1 MPVGQRGSGSGEEEQ
16 HGRPERGDR
25 DDAEVE
31 DEEEE
36 EQAATSRE
44 HGDEYSGDGDSDAD
58 ADFNPLFQRSPSAE
72 LSEQGLG
79 EGEEAREKEN
89 DEVAETELEDGVD
102 EDEAGLDQEEDE
114 QEADEESG
122 GSASSS
128 SDDEEGEEEQTE
140 EALQQPA
147 DGSRARQR
155 VQITSS
161 SICQAQQE
169 AAGDVRQTSA
179 GEGAGEGREEARHD
193 GQVQQDAGDQMQDE
207 FRQNPSLCRVSR
219 IQVVE
224 TAGEL
229 DTASVEAE
237 GCPPPP
243 AAGLPGGPEEVQD
256 AISRRTRAHL
266 SLVDMSLDDLEAF
279 LQHSDE
285 EEFFQHVD
293 DEEEYRKFLA
303 AVQGPDLDA
312 AGPADEADD
321 DDDDDDDDQDF
332 EIGEALEREMLEQLG
347 QLEQEIVD
355 TKAPRRRTS
364 RRRGGRRH
372 AAVPA
377 TGRLR
382 PLLPNVPLARDHGVP
397 ASGVVQQCFTARQ
410 VWQLYCQVHEH
421 VQLLIQVFAMT
432 ILEAAQQDVAVAAH
446 KLLIELGAARAVVL
460 SWKKSAFPASCFQ
473 PPEVPVEHKDDR
485 GNGAAATVVAGGPSI
500 IDVQWPWTP
509 SVAGPVRSLLDVAP
523 LAMLES
529 FFKTIGHGKLPF
541 FLLPME
547 GSPPTFAAVQGQKER
562 EQQFP
567 HSNVFVSEVAR
578 LPLFKLPGG
587 EGCSSGA
594 SVEQSPGRSTRQPP
608 GSQQPWWV
616 RPWDQFGVALVRESV
631 AGAVACFQELFN
643 VGLYP
648 RHQTSSLGGNGHL
661 LFTEAEDRLLA
672 LGMEVYNSDWSAIQ
686 RRFLPPKTVNQIF
699 NRQKNCCSSR
709 APDNVIKAVR
719 QRKNAPLTDQ
729 EVELV
734 EAVSRALP
742 VKAVC
747 GGPSCCLSV
756 SLFIYLHKF
765 KTNYVG
771 CRAVIQALREKTT
784 DWNAICQ
791 LKLPHRDPATLPR
804 LYRAAK
810 GILPRTYKDPV
821 RSERR
826 RLSRRARVIG
836 EAREMLQPDLDE
848 EFDNVLEDQGDAYI
862 RDAFLADVPAAGT
875 GARAWADAGHSPGKE
890 AGAPAPPSS
899 TELDTAGEQE
909 LQAARR
915 GQQEENKGI
924 SVGQVSASASTEGVT
939 AAAAAVSLPS
949 DSSQGGSS
957 ASLAPRPAVA
967 LPQHDAVSLQEALI
981 PSTTWHIPPTTANP
995 RPIRVP
1001 GRRKSRLTRAAP
1013 ALLPPLVMPDGRII
1027 QLRAVPGAPPPAPS
1041 AAPAVQRAPW
1051 HPCTAA
1057 TEAAEAFTGQEDS
1070 REKPKRPKARTAK
1083 VRRGADV
1090 QADAG
1095 ASEAPSVS
1103 AWAYLGS
1110 PPLAVAV
1117 AGRRPGAVLGG
1128 ANIGQRQAQA
1138 AEGGGSSAPEMHV
1151 QEAVSTVRDVAG
1163 EGRPGTEWSARPEVR
1178 EKPGTT
1184 AAGTQPEDAG
1194 QAATRQAPAAARPE
1208 PASAVRW
1215 PSLPIVMEE
1224 EELSDSDE
1232 EPAAGPEQ
1240 APGSLRALPG
1250 MGVASVQDGASG
1262 GGFSAQQQQVPSAPA
1277 SGGRLGSSGTE
1288 FGEGG
1293 VEFECEEMSDS
1304 DSAGDRGAAEEVRH
1318 RSQRLAGHAP
1328 AWVEAAAREG

>member
-1 MPVGQRGSGSGEEEQ
+1 MPVGQRGNGSGEEEQ
-16 HGRPERGDR
+16 HARPGGGDR
-25 DDAEVE
+25 NAEVE
-31 DEEEE
+31 EEKE
-36 EQAATSRE
+36 EQAAASCE
-44 HGDEYSGDGDSDAD
+44 HGDELSGDGGSDAD

-72 LSEQGLG
+72 QSEQGLEAG
-79 EGEEAREKEN
+79 EGEAGEKAD
-89 DEVAETELEDGVD
+89 DEVAEVELEDDVD
-102 EDEAGLDQEEDE
+102 EDEAGLEEE
-114 QEADEESG
+114 EADEESG
-122 GSASSS
+122 GSASSNS

-140 EALQQPA
+140 EALQQPT
-147 DGSRARQR
+147 DGSTARPR
-155 VQITSS
+155 VQLASS
-161 SICQAQQE
+161 SVPQSNLDGETAKQE
-169 AAGDVRQTSA
+169 AADDVCQINTGEVAGD
-179 GEGAGEGREEARHD
+179 GREEARRD
-193 GQVQQDAGDQMQDE
+193 GQPQQDAGDQMHDE
-207 FRQNPSLCRVSR
+207 ELRQNPSLCTVPQL
-219 IQVVE
+219 QVVE
-224 TAGEL
+224 TVGEL
-229 DTASVEAE
+229 DAASVEAG
-237 GCPPPP
+237 GCPPPL

-303 AVQGPDLDA
+303 AVQGTDLDA
-312 AGPADEADD
+312 AGPADEAD

-355 TKAPRRRTS
+355 TKAPRRRSS

-397 ASGVVQQCFTARQ
+397 ASGAVQQCFTASQ

-446 KLLIELGAARAVVL
+446 KLLVELGAARAMVL

-473 PPEVPVEHKDDR
+473 PPEVPVEHKEER
-485 GNGAAATVVAGGPSI
+485 GNGADAMTAAGGPSI
-500 IDVQWPWTP
+500 TDVQWPWTP

-529 FFKTIGHGKLPF
+529 FFKAIGHGKLPF

-547 GSPPTFAAVQGQKER
+547 GQKER
-562 EQQFP
+562 EQHFP

-587 EGCSSGA
+587 GGCSNGVP
-594 SVEQSPGRSTRQPP
+594 VEQSPGRSSKQPP

-616 RPWDQFGVALVRESV
+616 RPWDQFSVALVRESV

-672 LGMEVYNSDWSAIQ
+672 LGMEVYNSDWSAVQ

-734 EAVSRALP
+734 EAT
-742 VKAVC
+742 
-747 GGPSCCLSV
+747 
-756 SLFIYLHKF
+756 F
-765 KTNYVG
+765 KTNHVG
-771 CRAVIQALREKTT
+771 CRAIQALREKTT

-826 RLSRRARVIG
+826 RLSRRAHVMG
-836 EAREMLQPDLDE
+836 EARQMLQPDLDE
-848 EFDNVLEDQGDAYI
+848 EFDNVPEDQGDAYI
-862 RDAFLADVPAAGT
+862 RDAFLADMPAAGA
-875 GARAWADAGHSPGKE
+875 GARAWADAGHSAGKE

-899 TELDTAGEQE
+899 TELDTAGRQE
-909 LQAARR
+909 LQAVRR

-924 SVGQVSASASTEGVT
+924 SVGQVSASASSGTVT
-939 AAAAAVSLPS
+939 AAAAVSLPS
-949 DSSQGGSS
+949 DSNQGGSG

-967 LPQHDAVSLQEALI
+967 LPQQDAVPLQEALI
-981 PSTTWHIPPTTANP
+981 PSTTGHIPLTMAKP
-995 RPIRVP
+995 RPIRVS
-1001 GRRKSRLTRAAP
+1001 GRLKSRLTRAAP

-1027 QLRAVPGAPPPAPS
+1027 QLRAQPGAPPPAPS
-1041 AAPAVQRAPW
+1041 AAPAMQRALW
-1051 HPCTAA
+1051 HPFTAA
-1057 TEAAEAFTGQEDS
+1057 PKAAKAFTGQEDS
-1070 REKPKRPKARTAK
+1070 RKKPKRPKARTAK
-1083 VRRGADV
+1083 VQRGVELQSDT
-1090 QADAG
+1090 G

-1103 AWAYLGS
+1103 AWPYLGS

-1117 AGRRPGAVLGG
+1117 TGRRPGAVLGG
-1128 ANIGQRQAQA
+1128 SNIGQLQAQS
-1138 AEGGGSSAPEMHV
+1138 AEGGGSLAPEMPV
-1151 QEAVSTVRDVAG
+1151 QQAVSAVRDVAG
-1163 EGRPGTEWSARPEVR
+1163 EGRPGTEWSDRPEAR
-1178 EKPGTT
+1178 EKAGTT
-1184 AAGTQPEDAG
+1184 AAGTQHEDAG
-1194 QAATRQAPAAARPE
+1194 QAATRQAPAAAPPE
-1208 PASAVRW
+1208 PVSAVGW

-1232 EPAAGPEQ
+1232 EPAAGAEP
-1240 APGSLRALPG
+1240 APGSLLAVRG
-1250 MGVASVQDGASG
+1250 MVPVQDGASG
-1262 GGFSAQQQQVPSAPA
+1262 RGFSAQQQVLLASA

-1304 DSAGDRGAAEEVRH
+1304 DSAGDRGVAAAAAAAEVRH
-1318 RSQRLAGHAP
+1318 RSQRLAIHAP
-1328 AWVEAAAREG
+1328 AWVEAATRERRGKGDEADWG

>member
-1 MPVGQRGSGSGEEEQ
+1 MPVGQGGNGSGREEQ
-16 HGRPERGDR
+16 HERPEGGDR
-25 DDAEVE
+25 NAEVE
-31 DEEEE
+31 EEEEE
-36 EQAATSRE
+36 EQAATSCE
-44 HGDEYSGDGDSDAD
+44 HGDEYSGDGGSDAD

-72 LSEQGLG
+72 LSERGLA
-79 EGEEAREKEN
+79 EGEEAGEKET
-89 DEVAETELEDGVD
+89 DEVAETELADGVD
-102 EDEAGLDQEEDE
+102 EDEAGLDKEEDE

-128 SDDEEGEEEQTE
+128 SDDEEGEEEQTKK
-140 EALQQPA
+140 ALRQPA
-147 DGSRARQR
+147 DGSTARQR
-155 VQITSS
+155 GRITSRS
-161 SICQAQQE
+161 GPQSESDGEETKQE
-169 AAGDVRQTSA
+169 AADDVCQTVA
-179 GEGAGEGREEARHD
+179 GEGAGEGQEEARRD
-193 GQVQQDAGDQMQDE
+193 GLPQQDAGDQMQGE
-207 FRQNPSLCRVSR
+207 LRQDPSSCRVSQL
-219 IQVVE
+219 QVVE

-229 DTASVEAE
+229 DAASAELE
-237 GCPPPP
+237 GCSPPPP
-243 AAGLPGGPEEVQD
+243 AGLPGGPEEVQD

-303 AVQGPDLDA
+303 AVQ
-312 AGPADEADD
+312 
-321 DDDDDDDDQDF
+321 
-332 EIGEALEREMLEQLG
+332 EREMLEQLG

-355 TKAPRRRTS
+355 NKALRRRTS

-421 VQLLIQVFAMT
+421 VQLLVQVFAMT

-473 PPEVPVEHKDDR
+473 PPEVPVEHKDDK
-485 GNGAAATVVAGGPSI
+485 GNGSDATTAAGGPSI
-500 IDVQWPWTP
+500 TDVQWPWTP

-523 LAMLES
+523 LAMLDS
-529 FFKTIGHGKLPF
+529 FFKTIGHGKLPS
-541 FLLPME
+541 FLLRVE
-547 GSPPTFAAVQGQKER
+547 GQKER
-562 EQQFP
+562 EQHFP

-594 SVEQSPGRSTRQPP
+594 PVEQSPGRSSRQPP
-608 GSQQPWWV
+608 GPQQPWWV

-734 EAVSRALP
+734 EA
-742 VKAVC
+742 
-747 GGPSCCLSV
+747 
-756 SLFIYLHKF
+756 
-765 KTNYVG
+765 
-771 CRAVIQALREKTT
+771 ALREKTT

-810 GILPRTYKDPV
+810 GILPRTYKDPI

-826 RLSRRARVIG
+826 RLSRRARVMG
-836 EAREMLQPDLDE
+836 EARQMLQPDLDE
-848 EFDNVLEDQGDAYI
+848 EYDNVLEDQGDAYI
-862 RDAFLADVPAAGT
+862 RDAFLADVPAAGS

-899 TELDTAGEQE
+899 TELDTAGRQE
-909 LQAARR
+909 LQAVRR

-924 SVGQVSASASTEGVT
+924 SVGQVFASASTGTVT
-939 AAAAAVSLPS
+939 AAAAVSLPS

-967 LPQHDAVSLQEALI
+967 LPQKDAVPLQEGLI
-981 PSTTWHIPPTTANP
+981 PSTTGHIPLTTAKP
-995 RPIRVP
+995 RPTRVS
-1001 GRRKSRLTRAAP
+1001 GRRKSRITRAAP

-1027 QLRAVPGAPPPAPS
+1027 QLRAQPGAPPPAPS
-1041 AAPAVQRAPW
+1041 AAPAMQRALW
-1051 HPCTAA
+1051 HPFTVAA
-1057 TEAAEAFTGQEDS
+1057 EAAEAFTGQEDGK
-1070 REKPKRPKARTAK
+1070 EKPKRPKARTAK
-1083 VRRGADV
+1083 VQRGADLK
-1090 QADAG
+1090 ADAG
-1095 ASEAPSVS
+1095 ASEAPGVS

-1110 PPLAVAV
+1110 PPLAVV
-1117 AGRRPGAVLGG
+1117 VTGRRPGAVLGG
-1128 ANIGQRQAQA
+1128 QRQAQS
-1138 AEGGGSSAPEMHV
+1138 AEGGGPLAPEMPV

-1163 EGRPGTEWSARPEVR
+1163 EGRPGTEWRARPEVR
-1178 EKPGTT
+1178 EKTSTT
-1184 AAGTQPEDAG
+1184 AAGTQREDNG
-1194 QAATRQAPAAARPE
+1194 QTATRQAPAAAPPE
-1208 PASAVRW
+1208 PASAVQW

-1232 EPAAGPEQ
+1232 EPAAGLEQ
-1240 APGSLRALPG
+1240 APGSLCAVPG
-1250 MGVASVQDGASG
+1250 MGVASLQDGASG
-1262 GGFSAQQQQVPSAPA
+1262 GGFSVQQQVLLAPA
-1277 SGGRLGSSGTE
+1277 NGGRLGLATTE

-1304 DSAGDRGAAEEVRH
+1304 DSAGDRAVATVAEEGARAIQFEEEELVSEEEEEEERGESAGGWEGAGEG
-1318 RSQRLAGHAP
+1318 RGGPELLRKLLARKLGTNP
-1328 AWVEAAAREG
+1328 IGLD